1 MKTKEIGMSTL
12 LLNPWDVGE
21 ADFPTTGP
29 PAAQLRFLLQYAVLA
44 PSGHN
49 SQPWLFKID
58 GDTVELYADRSRALP
73 VVDPYDRELTISCGA
88 ALLHLRLALHH
99 FGYTG
104 TVFPFPDL
112 DDPDLLA
119 RVRLGK
125 SEEAN
130 AGEHALFSAIT
141 MRRTNRQAFEQREV
155 PASVLVALQE
165 MAHVEGTWFCVVQD
179 EYDRNAVA
187 DLVAL
192 ADRMQWTDTHFR
204 RELAAWTRPKQ
215 GQRRDG
221 IPGYALS
228 LGDLASYVGPV
239 LARTFDVGNGQAAKD
254 RQLAAG
260 SPVLAVLG
268 TDVDTAYDWL
278 MAGQALERILLYACS
293 QGIWASFL
301 NQPIE
306 VPQIRLMLH
315 NLIEQVGFPQLLL
328 RMGYG
333 SEVPPTP
340 RRSVN
345 EVILE

>member
-1 MKTKEIGMSTL
+1 MSTL
-12 LLNPWDVGE
+12 LSQPWDVRE
-21 ADFPTTGP
+21 TDFPRTGP
-29 PAAQLRFLLQYAVLA
+29 PAEQLRFLLHYAVLA

-49 SQPWLFKID
+49 TQPWLFKID

-73 VVDPYDRELTISCGA
+73 VVDPDDRELTISCGA
-88 ALLHLRLALHH
+88 ALLNLRMALRH

-104 TVFPFPDL
+104 AVAPLPDP

-125 SEEAN
+125 SGVAS
-130 AGEHALFSAIT
+130 AGEHELFQAIT
-141 MRRTNRQAFEQREV
+141 LRHTNRQAFEQREV
-155 PASVLVALQE
+155 PAPVLVALQE
-165 MAHVEGTWFCVVQD
+165 MAHAEGTWFYVVQG
-179 EYDRNAVA
+179 EYDRSAVA
-187 DLVAL
+187 NLVAL
-192 ADRMQWTDTHFR
+192 ADRMQWADPHFR
-204 RELAAWTRPKQ
+204 RELVAWTRSNRS
-215 GQRRDG
+215 QRRDG

-254 RQLAAG
+254 CQLAAG
-260 SPVLAVLG
+260 SPVLVVLG

-278 MAGQALERILLYACS
+278 LTGQALERILLYARS

-306 VPQIRLMLH
+306 VPQIRLMVH
-315 NLIEQVGFPQLLL
+315 NLIERVGFPQVLL

-333 SEVPPTP
+333 TEIPPTP

-345 EVILE
+345 EVLLE

>member
-1 MKTKEIGMSTL
+1 MSTL
-12 LLNPWDVGE
+12 LPHPWDVRE
-21 ADFPTTGP
+21 ADFPSTGP
-29 PAAQLRFLLQYAVLA
+29 PAAQLRFLLHYAVLA

-49 SQPWLFKID
+49 TQPWLFKID
-58 GDTVELYADRSRALP
+58 EDIVELYADRSRALP
-73 VVDPYDRELTISCGA
+73 VVDSDDRELTISCGA
-88 ALLHLRLALHH
+88 ALLHLRVALRH

-104 TVFPFPDL
+104 AVIPFPDP

-119 RVRLGK
+119 RVRLG
-125 SEEAN
+125 ERREAS
-130 AGEHALFSAIT
+130 AAEHELLRAIT

-155 PASVLVALQE
+155 PAAVLVALQE
-165 MAHVEGTWFCVVQD
+165 IAHAEETWFCVVQD
-179 EYDRNAVA
+179 EYDRSAVA
-187 DLVAL
+187 NLVAL
-192 ADRMQWTDTHFR
+192 ADRIQWTDTHFR
-204 RELAAWTRPKQ
+204 RDLLAWMRPNRS
-215 GQRRDG
+215 QRRDG

-260 SPVLAVLG
+260 SPVLAVLM
-268 TDVDTAYDWL
+268 TDVDTTYDWL
-278 MAGQALERILLYACS
+278 MTGQALERILLYARS

-315 NLIEQVGFPQLLL
+315 NLIERVGFPQVLL

-333 SEVPPTP
+333 PEVPPTP
-340 RRSVN
+340 VAA
-345 EVILE
+345 